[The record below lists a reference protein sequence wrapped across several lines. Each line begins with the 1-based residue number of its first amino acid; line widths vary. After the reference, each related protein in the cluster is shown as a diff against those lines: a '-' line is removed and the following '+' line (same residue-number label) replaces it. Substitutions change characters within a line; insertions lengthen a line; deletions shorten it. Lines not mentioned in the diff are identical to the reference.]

1 MTVEIVDGSAP
12 ERLAAVRALFEEY
25 AASLGFDLGFQGF
38 QSELQ
43 GLPGEY
49 APPAGQLL
57 LALVAGEPA
66 GCVGLRPLGAGVC
79 EMKRLYVRRE
89 DRGRG
94 LGKALV
100 EAVVSQARAAGYERM
115 RLDTVPQMREA
126 RALYAS
132 FGFREIE
139 PYRFNPIAGTAF
151 MELDLRGHSSGTE
164 S

>member
-1 MTVEIVDGSAP
+1 MDGSAP
-12 ERLAAVRALFEEY
+12 ERLAAVRALFQEY
-25 AASLGFDLGFQGF
+25 AASLGFDLGFQDF
-38 QSELQ
+38 RRELQ

-49 APPAGQLL
+49 APTAGRLL

-66 GCVGLRPLGAGVC
+66 GCVGLRPLAGNAC

-89 DRGRG
+89 HRGSG
-94 LGKALV
+94 LGRALV
-100 EAVVSQARAAGYERM
+100 EAVVSEARAAGYECM

-126 RALYAS
+126 RTLYAS

-139 PYRFNPIAGTAF
+139 PYRFNPIVGTAF
-151 MELDLRGHSSGTE
+151 MELDLRSHGSSTE